1 MSFDKNTVSSS
12 WICADDLNDD
22 VLGRCLDALF
32 EADVSALYQV
42 MAAQVVERLGL
53 KSTAVHLDI
62 TSFHVDGALMTVP
75 MGIWSVSCNWCVVIV
90 VITGQS

>member
-1 MSFDKNTVSSS
+1 
-12 WICADDLNDD
+12 
-22 VLGRCLDALF
+22 
-32 EADVSALYQV
+32 

-62 TSFHVDGALMTVP
+62 TSFHVDGAYDCADGDLV
-75 MGIWSVSCNWCVVIV
+75 GKLQLVRVIV

>member
-1 MSFDKNTVSSS
+1 MTSMMMCSVAVSMP
-12 WICADDLNDD
+12 
-22 VLGRCLDALF
+22 F

-62 TSFHVDGALMTVP
+62 TSFHVDGAYD
-75 MGIWSVSCNWCVVIV
+75 
-90 VITGQS
+90 